1 MCFSMNQKKVKDNF
15 LALLPILVFLIVY
28 LGTGIFFEYI
38 SPMEGQM
45 GFYIMPIV
53 VAFCIALIV
62 ALIQNRKLSFDEKM
76 KICAKGFADENIVI
90 MIFIFLLSGA
100 FSGIAED
107 VGGASSMANCLLN
120 FIPPNF
126 ITIGLFLIAT
136 VISMA
141 TGTSVG
147 TIAVLVPIA
156 TQTSQNGGI
165 SPSLCTATV
174 ICGAMFGDNLSFISD
189 TTIAATKTQG
199 VKMKDKFNLN
209 LKLAL
214 PATVATILVLLFLS
228 LSNPIYEFSAPDFDI
243 IKVIPYLI
251 VLVMSLL
258 AINVFTVLGTGIVLF
273 SIAGAVTGNLSF
285 ISILSSMKSGTSQMF
300 ETIIVTILVSSIC
313 ALIKEN
319 GGFNA
324 ILNNIKKV
332 FHTKRGGMLGICIL
346 TFITDIATANNTVAI
361 IISSPVAKDI
371 SKEYN
376 IEPIKS
382 STLLDA
388 ISCITQGIIPY
399 GAQILIATSLSGI
412 ASLEIISQLYYLFF
426 LSISI
431 LIFILVQK
439 NQTKV
444 TV

>member
-1 MCFSMNQKKVKDNF
+1 MEQEKQKANF
-15 LALLPILVFLIVY
+15 WALLPILIFLVVY

-53 VAFCIALIV
+53 VAFCIALV
-62 ALIQNRKLSFDEKM
+62 AALIQNRKLSFDDKM
-76 KICAKGFADENIVI
+76 KVCAKGFADENIVI

-100 FSGIAED
+100 FSGIAKD
-107 VGGASSMANCLLN
+107 VGGASNMANCLLN
-120 FIPPNF
+120 FIPPNL
-126 ITIGLFLIAT
+126 ITVGLFLIASI
-136 VISMA
+136 ISMA

-156 TQTSQNGGI
+156 TQTSQNGGF
-165 SPSLCTATV
+165 SPSLCIATV

-199 VKMKDKFNLN
+199 IKMKDKFNLN

-214 PATVATILVLLFLS
+214 PATIGTIIVLLILS
-228 LSNPIYEFSAPDFDI
+228 LTNPIYEFQAPAFDI

-251 VLVMSLL
+251 VLAMSLL
-258 AINVFTVLGTGIVLF
+258 TINVFVVLGTGIILF
-273 SIAGAVTGNLSF
+273 SIAGTITGNLSF

-313 ALIKEN
+313 ALISEN
-319 GGFNA
+319 GGFDA
-324 ILNNIKKV
+324 ILSHIKKV
-332 FHTKRGGMLGICIL
+332 FHTKKGGMLGICIL
-346 TFITDIATANNTVAI
+346 TFLTDIATANNTVAI

-376 IEPIKS
+376 IEPVKS
-382 STLLDA
+382 SILLDS

-426 LSISI
+426 LLISIS
-431 LIFILVQK
+431 IFILVQK
-439 NQTKV
+439 NQTKIKV
-444 TV
+444 

>member
-1 MCFSMNQKKVKDNF
+1 
-15 LALLPILVFLIVY
+15 
-28 LGTGIFFEYI
+28 
-38 SPMEGQM
+38 
-45 GFYIMPIV
+45 
-53 VAFCIALIV
+53 
-62 ALIQNRKLSFDEKM
+62 
-76 KICAKGFADENIVI
+76 
-90 MIFIFLLSGA
+90 
-100 FSGIAED
+100 
-107 VGGASSMANCLLN
+107 
-120 FIPPNF
+120 
-126 ITIGLFLIAT
+126 
-136 VISMA
+136 
-141 TGTSVG
+141 
-147 TIAVLVPIA
+147 
-156 TQTSQNGGI
+156 
-165 SPSLCTATV
+165 
-174 ICGAMFGDNLSFISD
+174 
-189 TTIAATKTQG
+189 
-199 VKMKDKFNLN
+199 
-209 LKLAL
+209 
-214 PATVATILVLLFLS
+214 
-228 LSNPIYEFSAPDFDI
+228 
-243 IKVIPYLI
+243 
-251 VLVMSLL
+251 
-258 AINVFTVLGTGIVLF
+258 
-273 SIAGAVTGNLSF
+273 
-285 ISILSSMKSGTSQMF
+285 MKSGTSQMF

-324 ILNNIKKV
+324 ILNHIKKV

-426 LSISI
+426 LLISIS
-431 LIFILVQK
+431 IFILVQK

>member
-1 MCFSMNQKKVKDNF
+1 MEKKKQKANF
-15 LALLPILVFLIVY
+15 WALLPIVVFLLVY

-38 SPMEGQM
+38 APMEGQM

-53 VAFCIALIV
+53 VAFCIALVV
-62 ALIQNRKLSFDEKM
+62 ALIQNKKLSFDQKM
-76 KICAKGFADENIVI
+76 QVCAKGFADENIVI

-100 FSGIAED
+100 FSGIAKD
-107 VGGASSMANCLLN
+107 IGGASNMANCLLY

-126 ITIGLFLIAT
+126 VTIGLFVIAA

-156 TQTSQNGGI
+156 TQTSQSGSL

-199 VKMKDKFNLN
+199 IKIKDKFNLN
-209 LKLAL
+209 VKLAL
-214 PATVATILVLLFLS
+214 PATVATIVVLLILS
-228 LSNPIYEFSAPDFDI
+228 LSNPVYEFKAPDFDI
-243 IKVIPYLI
+243 LKVIPYLI
-251 VLVMSLL
+251 VLIMSLL
-258 AINVFTVLGTGIVLF
+258 AINVFIVLGTGIVLF
-273 SIAGAVTGNLSF
+273 GVAGAITGNLSF
-285 ISILSSMKSGTSQMF
+285 ISILSSMKSGISQMF

-319 GGFNA
+319 GGFDA
-324 ILNNIKKV
+324 ILNHIKKV
-332 FHTKRGGMLGICIL
+332 FHTKKGGMLGIGIL
-346 TFITDIATANNTVAI
+346 TFLTDISTANNTVAI

-371 SKEYN
+371 SREYN
-376 IEPIKS
+376 IEPVKT
-382 STLLDA
+382 STLLD
-388 ISCITQGIIPY
+388 IVSCITQGIIPY

-412 ASLEIISQLYYLFF
+412 AGLEIISQLYYLFF
-426 LSISI
+426 LLISVS
-431 LIFILVQK
+431 IFILLQK
-439 NQTKV
+439 NKPKLKCS
-444 TV
+444 

>member
-1 MCFSMNQKKVKDNF
+1 MNQKKANDNF
-15 LALLPILVFLIVY
+15 LALLPILVFLVVY

-53 VAFCIALIV
+53 VAFCIALVV
-62 ALIQNRKLSFDEKM
+62 ALIQNRKLSFEQKM
-76 KICAKGFADENIVI
+76 KVCAKGFADENIVV

-100 FSGIAED
+100 FSGITKD

-126 ITIGLFLIAT
+126 VTIGLFFIAT

-156 TQTSQNGGI
+156 TQTSQNGGL

-214 PATVATILVLLFLS
+214 PATIATILVLLFLS
-228 LSNPIYEFSAPDFDI
+228 LSNPIYEFKAPDFDI
-243 IKVIPYLI
+243 IKVIPYLV

-258 AINVFTVLGTGIVLF
+258 AINVFIVLGTGIVLF
-273 SIAGAVTGNLSF
+273 SIAGAITGNLSF

-324 ILNNIKKV
+324 ILNHIKKI

-371 SKEYN
+371 SREYN

-382 STLLDA
+382 STLLDT

-426 LSISI
+426 LLISTS
-431 LIFILVQK
+431 IFILVQK

>member
-1 MCFSMNQKKVKDNF
+1 MEPKKAKNNF
-15 LALLPILVFLIVY
+15 GALLPILVFLIVY

-76 KICAKGFADENIVI
+76 KVCAKGFADENIVV

-100 FSGIAED
+100 FSGIAKD
-107 VGGASSMANCLLN
+107 VGGASNMANCLLN
-120 FIPPNF
+120 FIPPNLV
-126 ITIGLFLIAT
+126 TIGLFLISA
-136 VISMA
+136 VIAMA

-165 SPSLCTATV
+165 SPSLCIATV
-174 ICGAMFGDNLSFISD
+174 IGGAMFGDNLSFISD

-199 VKMKDKFNLN
+199 VKMKDKFSLN

-214 PATVATILVLLFLS
+214 PATIATITILLFLS
-228 LSNPIYEFSAPDFDI
+228 LSNPIYEFKAPDFEI

-251 VLVMSLL
+251 VLAMSLM
-258 AINVFTVLGTGIVLF
+258 AINVFIVLGSGIVLF
-273 SIAGAVTGNLSF
+273 GIAGTITGNVSF

-324 ILNNIKKV
+324 ILNHIKKI
-332 FHTKRGGMLGICIL
+332 FHTKKGGMLGICIL
-346 TFITDIATANNTVAI
+346 TFVTDIATANNTVAI

-376 IEPIKS
+376 IESVKS
-382 STLLDA
+382 SVLLDS

-412 ASLEIISQLYYLFF
+412 SSIEIISHLYYIFF
-426 LSISI
+426 LFIAVS
-431 LIFILVQK
+431 IFILVQK
-439 NQTKV
+439 NQTKIKV
-444 TV
+444 